1 MHGRRACLPPLWQ
14 ARRSVQG
21 RVHIWDSGNII
32 ADIGTETVYYIRV
45 LTLIYAKKGET
56 KTYYRFNGHGDVV
69 ALANSSGAIIKRYK
83 YDAFGV
89 EENPGIFDTNVFRY
103 CGEYYDVETKTIYL
117 RARYYDAETGRF
129 TQQDGWR
136 YAVPGFLLSLNL
148 YTYCWNKPVSYIDP
162 SGHWSWSKALGITL
176 IAVSTALAVASIV
189 MTAGAAAAAVG
200 AAAGTI
206 AANFGAGAATV
217 ATVTSLASGA
227 TTVAAAAATGA
238 QIAFGLS
245 DITEIATDGYNPV
258 RDDLLGGNQEAYDKA
273 KLVVDLVTEGINYVG
288 SCYGEW
294 DDDDDDT
301 QETSES
307 TTVYRSVSEAE
318 AEDIE
323 KTGQFN
329 LSDGGMESKQFGFDL
344 SETKQFGDRVGQ
356 DIVVSAKVPKKII
369 DECYTGGVDTNIFRS
384 GTLTVY
390 GDKLAAFNHAARGT
404 INFIK

>member
-1 MHGRRACLPPLWQ
+1 M
-14 ARRSVQG
+14 
-21 RVHIWDSGNII
+21 I
-32 ADIGTETVYYIRV
+32 
-45 LTLIYAKKGET
+45 
-56 KTYYRFNGHGDVV
+56 

-83 YDAFGV
+83 YDSFGV

-129 TQQDGWR
+129 TQQDGWS

-148 YTYCWNKPVSYIDP
+148 YTYCWNNPVKYVDP

-273 KLVVDLVTEGINYVG
+273 KLVVDLATAGINYAG
-288 SCYGEW
+288 SCYGDSDY
-294 DDDDDDT
+294 DDGAKS
-301 QETSES
+301 SEQ
-307 TTVYRSVSEAE
+307 AE
-318 AEDIE
+318 AQTD
-323 KTGQFN
+323 TA
-329 LSDGGMESKQFGFDL
+329 DSKNIDL
-344 SETKQFGDRVGQ
+344 QYFADKNGTPRSNIAQNKQIDSIASSLKLTKAQRRMLHDSISHQNYSYDEVYNEALY
-356 DIVVSAKVPKKII
+356 IKKS
-369 DECYTGGVDTNIFRS
+369 YPN
-384 GTLTVY
+384 
-390 GDKLAAFNHAARGT
+390 K
-404 INFIK
+404 